1 MAKYMVDFQDK
12 KAVVIDLDSRKPQAE
27 IQYPELADEVTIPIR
42 YKIVTDGNGLAG
54 MISSYLPERNR
65 VMLSHNGSTVNLVIE
80 GNNRLRL
87 KTGTRQYDIGRVGL
101 EDLAVGEAEKQ
112 KESGFSHGYKLRSP
126 EETGSLSFYERDGGQ
141 RAVLVTGD
149 SPFMP
154 FLPVALF
161 DKINKDL
168 EGKTVKKAI
177 PQREALIT
185 TKVVEE
191 QGAFARFVKERFKPR
206 MLQKVFAYQDQNG
219 EKDRLFEYLDSG
231 LRPVILNGPTGNG
244 KTVLAR
250 DYANARG
257 LPYYFDTGSSSF
269 RLSTAIG
276 KFVPAAEGP
285 TFSPGSLTLAA
296 IHGGLYVLEE
306 MPPIPQDE
314 LTGLNMFLETGE
326 LPLITQFGHET
337 LTAHPNFRLV
347 STGNFHSAYTTN
359 ELNDALLQ
367 RFSQIKMGYPT
378 RENTTD
384 ILLAR
389 APGLDY
395 ETAELI
401 TKVTAEMRDESRSF
415 SKDLGL
421 KGPVE
426 VAQRIMSGTEIPLRS
441 LFEESVVNPITTYEN
456 DVDSGNGRLHSKLMK
471 ILDKYGV

>member
-326 LPLITQFGHET
+326 LPLITQF
-337 LTAHPNFRLV
+337 
-347 STGNFHSAYTTN
+347 
-359 ELNDALLQ
+359 
-367 RFSQIKMGYPT
+367 
-378 RENTTD
+378 
-384 ILLAR
+384 
-389 APGLDY
+389 
-395 ETAELI
+395 
-401 TKVTAEMRDESRSF
+401 
-415 SKDLGL
+415 
-421 KGPVE
+421 
-426 VAQRIMSGTEIPLRS
+426 
-441 LFEESVVNPITTYEN
+441 
-456 DVDSGNGRLHSKLMK
+456 
-471 ILDKYGV
+471 